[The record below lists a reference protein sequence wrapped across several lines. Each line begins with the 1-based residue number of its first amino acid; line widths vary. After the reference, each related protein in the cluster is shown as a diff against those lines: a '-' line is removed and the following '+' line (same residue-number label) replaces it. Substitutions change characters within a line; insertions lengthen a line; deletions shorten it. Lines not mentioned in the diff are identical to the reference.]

1 MVRLLK
7 NMKGL
12 AAVVLIVLATV
23 LSASPAGAHTGFESS
38 SPADGEVIDEPV
50 SEITLTFT
58 GDATPAGEGFVVLDP
73 TGTIR
78 EPDDIS
84 TVDNRTWTL
93 RFDEPLAGGDV
104 GVRWMVAAPDAHPID
119 GSFSFT
125 VTAPVPEPLESTL
138 QDTEPDETAA
148 ATEASDGTT
157 PDDAEEPTQDTTP
170 DPAETTADE
179 GDDLAGE
186 LETAAEPIALETF
199 LDAGQSGP
207 PAADSIAA
215 AARIA
220 TIVGAVLAIGGAAF
234 AAFGLRGDA
243 SDVRAVLYWVR
254 RGGVLLIIGAIAE
267 AATMTAVQVGEWSL
281 QTSPTDVA
289 DVLWSSAGL
298 AIVLRAA
305 GGFLATSKTGLDT
318 MAASAAGDPVVAA
331 RQLATVGGGHSA
343 PPPADRA
350 LDEPFV
356 YADDH
361 AWNHRLALGGL
372 LGVALVAVSFMF
384 DGHTASEGPRLLH
397 AVANLTHVTTAAIW
411 AGGVAMLALT
421 IRRRRNDDRPT
432 QALQLAMRFSV
443 IATVALVA
451 AGIAGTALSVLV
463 VDSVSDLW
471 ATPWGRLLALK
482 VALVGVAA
490 AGGAYNHR
498 VIVPALDRN
507 QADQATVDRFRT
519 VVTIEAVAL
528 LAVAVVTA
536 FLIAASAA

>member
-1 MVRLLK
+1 MHHHPSLHSSRSLADTGTTTARSTFGMVRLLN

-12 AAVVLIVLATV
+12 AAVGLILLATV

-38 SPADGEVIDEPV
+38 SPADGEVIAEPV
-50 SEITLTFT
+50 SEISLTFT

-73 TGTIR
+73 TGTVR

-119 GSFSFT
+119 GSFSFAI
-125 VTAPVPEPLESTL
+125 TAPAPEP
-138 QDTEPDETAA
+138 P
-148 ATEASDGTT
+148 
-157 PDDAEEPTQDTTP
+157 
-170 DPAETTADE
+170 
-179 GDDLAGE
+179 
-186 LETAAEPIALETF
+186 EPIAVEDEANVTAEQPTPAPAAADEPVDLDTF
-199 LDAGQSGP
+199 LEDGQSGP
-207 PAADSIAA
+207 SASDPIASGARVASIL
-215 AARIA
+215 
-220 TIVGAVLAIGGAAF
+220 GAILVIGGAAF

-254 RGGVLLIIGAIAE
+254 RGGVLLIIGAVAE

-331 RQLATVGGGHSA
+331 RQLATVGGGHST
-343 PPPADRA
+343 PPPAGRA
-350 LDEPFV
+350 SDEPFV
-356 YADDH
+356 YANDH

-421 IRRRRNDDRPT
+421 IHRRRNDDRPT

-443 IATVALVA
+443 VATIALVA
-451 AGIAGTALSVLV
+451 AGIAGTALSILV

-482 VALVGVAA
+482 VAFVAAAA

-507 QADQATVDRFRT
+507 PADQATIDRFRA
-519 VVTIEAVAL
+519 VVTIEAAAL

>member
-12 AAVVLIVLATV
+12 AAVVLILLATV

-50 SEITLTFT
+50 SGITLTFT

-125 VTAPVPEPLESTL
+125 ITAPVPEPPEPTPP
-138 QDTEPDETAA
+138 DTQTDETAVA
-148 ATEASDGTT
+148 
-157 PDDAEEPTQDTTP
+157 AEETGSN
-170 DPAETTADE
+170 ASETVNE
-179 GDDLAGE
+179 PS
-186 LETAAEPIALETF
+186 AEPIALETF

-207 PAADSIAA
+207 PAADSIASA
-215 AARIA
+215 GRIA

-254 RGGVLLIIGAIAE
+254 RGGVLLIIGAIVE
-267 AATMTAVQVGEWSL
+267 AATMTAVRVGEWSL

-318 MAASAAGDPVVAA
+318 MTASAAGDPVVAA
-331 RQLATVGGGHSA
+331 RQLATVGGSHST

-361 AWNHRLALGGL
+361 AWDHRLALGGL
-372 LGVALVAVSFMF
+372 LGVALVAASFMF

-397 AVANLTHVTTAAIW
+397 AVANLTHVATAAIW

-421 IRRRRNDDRPT
+421 IHRRRNSDRPT

-443 IATVALVA
+443 IATIALVA
-451 AGIAGTALSVLV
+451 AGIAGTALSVIV
-463 VDSVSDLW
+463 VDSVSDFW

-482 VALVGVAA
+482 VALVAVAA

-498 VIVPALDRN
+498 VIVPALDHN
-507 QADQATVDRFRT
+507 PADQSAIDRFRT
-519 VVTIEAVAL
+519 VVTIEAFAL

-536 FLIAASAA
+536 FLIAASAL

>member
-7 NMKGL
+7 TTRGL
-12 AAVVLIVLATV
+12 AVALLILLATV
-23 LSASPAGAHTGFESS
+23 LPASPAGAHTGFESS

-50 SEITLTFT
+50 DEVSLTFT
-58 GDATPAGEGFVVLDP
+58 GDATPTGEGFVVLDP

-78 EPDDIS
+78 EPDDIT

-93 RFDEPLAGGDV
+93 RFDEPLAGGDI

-119 GSFSFT
+119 GTFSFT
-125 VTAPVPEPLESTL
+125 IIAPLPEPNPSGEQT
-138 QDTEPDETAA
+138 DETAVA
-148 ATEASDGTT
+148 G
-157 PDDAEEPTQDTTP
+157 
-170 DPAETTADE
+170 DE
-179 GDDLAGE
+179 GADSNIGE

-207 PAADSIAA
+207 AAADSIAS

-220 TIVGAVLAIGGAAF
+220 SIVGAVLVIGGAAF
-234 AAFGLRGDA
+234 AAFGIRGDA

-254 RGGVLLIIGAIAE
+254 RGGVLLLIGAVAE
-267 AATMTAVQVGEWSL
+267 VATMTAVQVGGWSL
-281 QTSPTDVA
+281 QTSPTEVV

-298 AIVLRAA
+298 AVVLRAV
-305 GGFLATSKTGLDT
+305 GGFLATSKTGLAT
-318 MAASAAGDPVVAA
+318 VAASAAGDPVVAA

-350 LDEPFV
+350 PDEPFV

-361 AWNHRLALGGL
+361 AWDHRLALGGL
-372 LGVALVAVSFMF
+372 LGVTLVAVSFMF
-384 DGHTASEGPRLLH
+384 DGHTASEGPRVLH

-421 IRRRRNDDRPT
+421 IHRRHNDDRPP

-451 AGIAGTALSVLV
+451 AGIAGMALSVLV

-471 ATPWGRLLALK
+471 STDWGRLLALK
-482 VALVGVAA
+482 VVLVGVAA
-490 AGGAYNHR
+490 VGGAYNHR
-498 VIVPALDRN
+498 VIVPALDRDPGN
-507 QADQATVDRFRT
+507 QATIDRFRT
-519 VVTIEAVAL
+519 VVTVEAVAL
-528 LAVAVVTA
+528 LAVAIVTA